1 MRELLEK
8 RRVNAAAS
16 EKVGSVVYV
25 KNLLQRKQWALTTVG
40 NPTAMQA
47 RMSCSSSS
55 SSSKGSASDSSTS
68 SEDEE

>member
-25 KNLLQRKQWALTTVG
+25 KNLVVAAAKETVG
-40 NPTAMQA
+40 LDNSGEPDCNEGQDQLQQQQQQQGK
-47 RMSCSSSS
+47 CI
-55 SSSKGSASDSSTS
+55 
-68 SEDEE
+68 

>member
-25 KNLLQRKQWALTTVG
+25 SNLVVAAATGLVGIHATINALHAGVQQQG
-40 NPTAMQA
+40 CQTAAPCPPASHGHMQL
-47 RMSCSSSS
+47 
-55 SSSKGSASDSSTS
+55 
-68 SEDEE
+68 